1 MTLPVWQGRM
11 QETRRTQVYEAE
23 YDKLWIPLLPACTY
37 CYRSC
42 DQWLLQ
48 KECKQKRMIKGGT
61 EAPVLVIRP
70 KPGTAAFPRGDNC
83 TGNFCDIGTTSHY
96 SQLNHV
102 TSKQLQAIWDVCSNV
117 CYPDRQWSWLRLTS
131 LSVESKVFNR
141 KMYFSYHT
149 NGKMRF

>member
-1 MTLPVWQGRM
+1 MIQFGIDHSHQEFIKAAQLYQSDRAGM
-11 QETRRTQVYEAE
+11 QETSRTQVYEAE
-23 YDKLWIPLLPACTY
+23 WHHKFCIPLLPACTY

-83 TGNFCDIGTTSHY
+83 MGNFCDIDTNSHY

-102 TSKQLQAIWDVCSNV
+102 TSKQLPAIWDVH
-117 CYPDRQWSWLRLTS
+117 
-131 LSVESKVFNR
+131 SKVCLLPKQTDNDL
-141 KMYFSYHT
+141 
-149 NGKMRF
+149 G